1 MLASYIH
8 KDLLQQIQEKKK
20 MYTQKVPVVLY
31 SSAMEY
37 KNKILHSNPRIHSTV
52 KMLASR
58 VTLIL
63 FSFILL
69 I

>member
-31 SSAMEY
+31 SSA
-37 KNKILHSNPRIHSTV
+37 IR
-52 KMLASR
+52 
-58 VTLIL
+58 
-63 FSFILL
+63 
-69 I
+69 